1 MVRAAIL
8 RAVAD
13 PFDDPCARHVM
24 AAEKGESVA
33 DPVIEQISALQD
45 EDWAVREDAASALG
59 RLKDARA
66 VLPLTCLLRDAD
78 RAVRQ
83 AAIGALASIG
93 EPAVEALGRCLG
105 ETPLQVQEAA
115 SEILAGIGDARVFDP
130 LVKSLASADWIVRM
144 HAAKALG
151 RIGNPLAVPALVPL
165 LQDKVKAVREETAGA
180 LAAIGTASIP
190 SLVLALR
197 HEEWLVRLHAVEA
210 LGKLKSPDAVEPLL
224 FALFNDRDSAVR
236 EDAVRALGDIGHAEA
251 VEFLF
256 QVITEPG
263 LRPLVVEALGKIKDG
278 RSVPVLQEIVAGKC
292 LPEASRSV
300 AGCGDQWSEE
310 MMTMGIAVRA
320 LGLIR
325 DEAAIPTLVAA
336 LRNTVTRS
344 EAAAAL
350 TRFGPTVI
358 PSLLPFLA
366 RESDENIRYHVR
378 ETLTAVG
385 WRPGRV

>member
-1 MVRAAIL
+1 MCQDANERN
-8 RAVAD
+8 
-13 PFDDPCARHVM
+13 
-24 AAEKGESVA
+24 SVA
-33 DPVIEQISALQD
+33 DPVAEQISALMD
-45 EDWAVREDAASALG
+45 EDWAVREDAAAALG

-66 VLPLTCLLRDAD
+66 VMPLTVLLRDED

-83 AAIGALASIG
+83 AAIGALTSIG
-93 EPAVEALGRCLG
+93 EPAVEALGRCLN
-105 ETPLQVQEAA
+105 EESLQVQEAA
-115 SEILAGIGDARVFDP
+115 SEILAGIGDGRVFDP
-130 LVKSLASADWIVRM
+130 LVKALGSTDWIVRM
-144 HAAKALG
+144 HAIKALG
-151 RIGNPLAVPALVPL
+151 RIGEPEAVPALVPL
-165 LQDKVKAVREETAGA
+165 LQDKVKAVREEAAGA

-190 SLVLALR
+190 SLVQALR

-224 FALFNDRDSAVR
+224 FALFNDHDSAIK
-236 EDAVRALGDIGHAEA
+236 EDVVRALGDIGDAGA

-256 QVITEPG
+256 KVLDEPG
-263 LRPLVVEALGKIKDG
+263 LRPLAVEALGKIKDS
-278 RSVPVLQEIVAGKC
+278 RAVPVLQDIVAGKRQ
-292 LPEASRSV
+292 PEESRAV

-310 MMTMGIAVRA
+310 MVTMGVAVRA

-325 DEAAIPTLVAA
+325 DEGTIPTLVAA
-336 LRNTVTRS
+336 LRNTVTRVD
-344 EAAAAL
+344 AATAL

-358 PSLLPFLA
+358 PSLLPLLA

>member
-1 MVRAAIL
+1 MGNG
-8 RAVAD
+8 
-13 PFDDPCARHVM
+13 
-24 AAEKGESVA
+24 KGELVA
-33 DPVIEQISALQD
+33 DPVVEQIAALQD
-45 EDWAVREDAASALG
+45 EDWAVREDAAAALG
-59 RLKDARA
+59 RLKDVRA
-66 VLPLTCLLRDAD
+66 VLPLTVLLRDED

-83 AAIGALASIG
+83 AAIGALLSLG
-93 EPAVEALGRCLG
+93 EPAVEALGHCLA

-130 LVKSLASADWIVRM
+130 LVKSLVSPDWIVRM

-151 RIGNPLAVPALVPL
+151 RIGDPRAVPSLVPL

-180 LAAIGTASIP
+180 LAAIGAASIP
-190 SLVLALR
+190 SLVQALR

-224 FALFNDRDSAVR
+224 FALFNDRDSAIR
-236 EDAVRALGDIGHAEA
+236 EDVVRALGDIGHAEA
-251 VEFLF
+251 VDFLF
-256 QVITEPG
+256 QVIEEPG

-278 RSVPVLQEIVAGKC
+278 RAVPVLQEIVAGKC
-292 LPEASRSV
+292 RPEASRSV
-300 AGCGDQWSEE
+300 TGCGDQWSEE
-310 MMTMGIAVRA
+310 MLTMGIAVRA

-325 DEAAIPTLVAA
+325 DEGAIPTLLSA
-336 LRNTVTRS
+336 LGNTVTRS

-350 TRFGPTVI
+350 TQFGPVVI
-358 PSLLPFLA
+358 PSLLPMLA

-378 ETLTAVG
+378 ETLTAIG

>member
-1 MVRAAIL
+1 M
-8 RAVAD
+8 
-13 PFDDPCARHVM
+13 
-24 AAEKGESVA
+24 A
-33 DPVIEQISALQD
+33 DPVLEQISALED
-45 EDWAVREDAASALG
+45 EDWGVREDAAAALG

-66 VLPLTCLLRDAD
+66 VGPLTRLLRDED

-93 EPAVEALGRCLG
+93 EPAVEALGHCLHDG
-105 ETPLQVQEAA
+105 SLQVQEAA
-115 SEILAGIGDARVFDP
+115 SEILAGIGDQRVFDP
-130 LVKSLASADWIVRM
+130 LVRALGSTDWIVRM

-151 RIGNPLAVPALVPL
+151 RMKEPGAVPSLIPL
-165 LQDKVKAVREETAGA
+165 LQDKVKAVREEAAGA

-190 SLVLALR
+190 SLVQALR

-210 LGKLKSPDAVEPLL
+210 LGKLRTPEAVEPLL
-224 FALFNDRDSAVR
+224 FALFNDRDSAIR
-236 EDAVRALGDIGHAEA
+236 EDIVRALGDIGDAGA

-256 QVITEPG
+256 KVLDEPG
-263 LRPLVVEALGKIKDG
+263 LRPLAVEALGKIRDS
-278 RSVPVLQEIVAGKC
+278 RAVPVLQDIAAGKGR
-292 LPEASRSV
+292 PEAVRTV

-310 MMTMGIAVRA
+310 MLTMGVAVRA

-325 DEAAIPTLVAA
+325 DEATIPTLVTA
-336 LRNTVTRS
+336 LQNTVTRAD
-344 EAAAAL
+344 AAAAL
-350 TRFGPTVI
+350 AGFGPTVI
-358 PSLLPFLA
+358 PSLLPLLA

>member
-1 MVRAAIL
+1 M
-8 RAVAD
+8 
-13 PFDDPCARHVM
+13 
-24 AAEKGESVA
+24 A
-33 DPVIEQISALQD
+33 DPVLEQISALKD

-66 VLPLTCLLRDAD
+66 VTPLTFLLRDED

-93 EPAVEALGRCLG
+93 APAVEALGRCLDEG
-105 ETPLQVQEAA
+105 SLQVQEAA
-115 SEILAGIGDARVFDP
+115 SEILAGIGDLRVVHP
-130 LVKSLASADWIVRM
+130 LLKALASSDWIVRM

-151 RIGNPLAVPALVPL
+151 RIRVSEAVSALMPL
-165 LQDKVKAVREETAGA
+165 LQDKVKAVREEAAGA
-180 LAAIGTASIP
+180 LAAIGTPSIP
-190 SLVLALR
+190 SLVEALR

-210 LGKLKSPDAVEPLL
+210 LGKLRSPDAVKPLL
-224 FALFNDRDSAVR
+224 FALFNDRDSAIR
-236 EDAVRALGDIGHAEA
+236 EDVIRALGDIGHAGA

-256 QVITEPG
+256 QVIEEPG
-263 LRPLVVEALGKIKDG
+263 LRPLAVEALGKIKDG
-278 RSVPVLQEIVAGKC
+278 RAVPVLQEIVGGKC
-292 LPEASRSV
+292 RPEASRSV

-310 MMTMGIAVRA
+310 MLTMGIAVRA

-325 DEAAIPTLVAA
+325 DEGAIPTLVAA
-336 LRNTVTRS
+336 LRNTVTRA
-344 EAAAAL
+344 EAATAL

-358 PSLLPFLA
+358 PSLLPLLA